1 MPIFAASN
9 KRSLSASP
17 AMKCA
22 IGKAN
27 TSQNS
32 TRGQNRP
39 RYPFGELRQ
48 PRVHGEPTEQADA
61 NGLPNAQPNHDGHS
75 HGIRESPGL
84 DRHARI
90 GEGEQRHNH
99 KTDPRVQSDFQPLQV
114 RDGFSRRPLY
124 RLQDGLTS
132 VRIVPRIS
140 LEKSPKLEAGGV

>member
-17 AMKCA
+17 AMKYA

-39 RYPFGELRQ
+39 RYPFGELRR
-48 PRVHGEPTEQADA
+48 PRAHGEPTEQDDA

-90 GEGEQRHNH
+90 GEGEQRYNH

-114 RDGFSRRPLY
+114 
-124 RLQDGLTS
+124 
-132 VRIVPRIS
+132 
-140 LEKSPKLEAGGV
+140 